1 MREHEPSLATAQAAA
16 ADLAV
21 ILATVRASL
30 APAEGRAAGNLV
42 EMAELDV
49 LSARDA
55 IEKAI
60 WELDLTP
67 TGPPGWEV
75 PHRGAVAS
83 PPRRA
88 VAPVPGQPPE
98 VVLSPR
104 PVRRSRR
111 PVIVVGQGELF

>member
-67 TGPPGWEV
+67 TGRRVGRSPTGGGW
-75 PHRGAVAS
+75 PVARWD
-83 PPRRA
+83 PVGPIRDRYPR
-88 VAPVPGQPPE
+88 
-98 VVLSPR
+98 
-104 PVRRSRR
+104 
-111 PVIVVGQGELF
+111 

>member
-1 MREHEPSLATAQAAA
+1 MRERAASLATAQAAA

-21 ILATVRASL
+21 ILATVRAAL
-30 APAEGRAAGNLV
+30 GGTEGRAAGNLL
-42 EMAELDV
+42 EMAKLDA

-60 WELDLTP
+60 WEMDLTP
-67 TGPPGWEV
+67 SETTDAGWETGPL
-75 PHRGAVAS
+75 AS

-88 VAPVPGQPPE
+88 ATPGPGQPSV

-104 PVRRSRR
+104 LVRRSRR